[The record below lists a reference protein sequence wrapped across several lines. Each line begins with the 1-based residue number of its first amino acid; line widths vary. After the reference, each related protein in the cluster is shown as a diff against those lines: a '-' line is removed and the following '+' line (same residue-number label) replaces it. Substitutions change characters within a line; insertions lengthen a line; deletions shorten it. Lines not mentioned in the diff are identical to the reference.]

1 MKRLPT
7 NTHSPMI
14 AKRFSSTAVIGVV
27 TRL

>member
-7 NTHSPMI
+7 NTHGPI
-14 AKRFSSTAVIGVV
+14 VAKRFSSTAVIGVV